1 MAFPSKSERPK
12 IKIPLQSLDYALE
25 ILAAWGLLGSI
36 GLATYYYGQLPEQIP
51 THFGP
56 SGQPDA
62 FGSKNSLWLLPIMGT
77 AIFALMT
84 FLNRRPDWF
93 NYPTKITAEN
103 AERQYTLGVRF
114 IRFLKATVMLLFA
127 YLVWGTINI
136 ATGGAEKLSSWI
148 LILPLLTVGSVLFFF
163 YSSATKK

>member
-1 MAFPSKSERPK
+1 MASLSKSERPK
-12 IKIPLQSLDYALE
+12 INIPLQSLDYALE
-25 ILAAWGLLGSI
+25 ILAAWGLLGMI
-36 GLATYYYGQLPEQIP
+36 GLATFYYGQLPEQIP

-62 FGSKNSLWLLPIMGT
+62 FGSKNSLWMLPIIGT

-93 NYPTKITAEN
+93 NYPAKITAEN
-103 AERQYTLGVRF
+103 AERQYTMGVRL

-136 ATGGAEKLSSWI
+136 ANGGAEKLSSWI

-163 YSSATKK
+163 YSSASKK